1 MRAAI
6 VQFTYSRCGYAALV
20 AILGL
25 GWATG
30 APAQVQR
37 SGGGANAQLAQQY
50 QQVVTE
56 RAQLQADNDKLKK
69 QLDDIKKQLLA
80 LQQQLVV
87 SKKSV
92 ESSASQLAAA
102 QAASQ
107 TSAQSLEQTKTRMQE
122 LVNRFRDTAVTL
134 RGVESDRSQLQQQL
148 AQSKSD
154 FDRCAERNYQLY
166 QVDSEVLD
174 HYEHEGTLDHLAR
187 AEPFTRIKR
196 AQVENLVD
204 EYKVRA
210 EELRVQKA
218 APAPPGPA
226 PGPSPVPFAAPAGS
240 TGSSPTSTSV
250 PGTAPGSARDDAN
263 SHQ

>member
-1 MRAAI
+1 MRSAI
-6 VQFTYSRCGYAALV
+6 VQFTYCRCRYAAVV

-25 GWATG
+25 AWASG

-50 QQVVTE
+50 QQLMTE

-69 QLDDIKKQLLA
+69 QLDDTKKQLQA
-80 LQQQLVV
+80 LQQQLLV

-92 ESSASQLAAA
+92 DSSAAQLAAA

-107 TSAQSLEQTKTRMQE
+107 SSAQSLEQTKTRMQE

-166 QVDSEVLD
+166 QVDTEVLD

-196 AQVENLVD
+196 TQVENLVD

-218 APAPPGPA
+218 TPAPAGPPPGPA
-226 PGPSPVPFAAPAGS
+226 PVPFSAPAGPA
-240 TGSSPTSTSV
+240 GSSPTNSSV
-250 PGTAPGSARDDAN
+250 PGTAPGPGHDDAN
-263 SHQ
+263 SH